1 MNFQGVYNNSIDP
14 KGRAS
19 IPAKFREELSAG
31 FADDSLVVTQNK
43 GGLIAYPL
51 SDWKKIEANVDAME
65 PGQRKDDLYLTLI
78 SPATPCTFDKQGR
91 IQLSQAHR
99 DYAGLDSEI
108 REIVVVGVSRKI
120 MIWSK
125 AKHAEIRAQA
135 EARIDADPQVLAE
148 LGF

>member
-19 IPAKFREELSAG
+19 IPAQFREKLSAS
-31 FADDSLVVTQNK
+31 FAADNLVVTQK
-43 GGLIAYPL
+43 DGGLAAYPE
-51 SDWKKIEANVDAME
+51 SEWEKNQAKVEAME
-65 PGQRKDDLYLTLI
+65 PGPLKEALYLALI
-78 SPATPCTFDKQGR
+78 SPAKPCSFDKQGR

-108 REIVVVGVSRKI
+108 REIVVVGVDRRI

-125 AKHAEIRAQA
+125 AKHAEMQAQA
-135 EARIDADPQVLAE
+135 ETRIVDDPQVLAN

>member
-19 IPAKFREELSAG
+19 IPAQFREKLSAC
-31 FADDSLVVTQNK
+31 FSDDDLVVTQK
-43 GGLIAYPL
+43 DGGLAAYPQ
-51 SDWKKIEANVDAME
+51 SEWGKTQAKVEAME
-65 PGQRKDDLYLTLI
+65 PGPLKEALYLALI
-78 SPATPCTFDKQGR
+78 SPAKSCSFDKQGR

-108 REIVVVGVSRKI
+108 REIVVVGVDRRI

-125 AKHAEIRAQA
+125 AKHAEIREQA
-135 EARIDADPQVLAE
+135 ESRIEENPQVLAE

>member
-19 IPAKFREELSAG
+19 IPAKFREGLGAH
-31 FADDSLVVTQNK
+31 FADDNLVVTQK
-43 GGLIAYPL
+43 DGGLSAYPQAE
-51 SDWKKIEANVDAME
+51 WQKTQAKVEAMDAG
-65 PGQRKDDLYLTLI
+65 PLKDALYLTLI

-91 IQLSQAHR
+91 IQLSQSQR

-125 AKHAEIRAQA
+125 AKHAEIREQA
-135 EARIDADPQVLAE
+135 ESRIEENPQVLAE

>member
-19 IPAKFREELSAG
+19 IPARFREELSSAL
-31 FADDSLVVTQNK
+31 ADDALVVTQHK
-43 GGLIAYPL
+43 GGLVAYPQ
-51 SDWKKIEANVDAME
+51 SDWSEIETKVEQMPE
-65 PGQRKDDLYLTLI
+65 GQQKNDLYLALI

-91 IQLSQAHR
+91 IQLSQSHR

-125 AKHAEIRAQA
+125 AKHADIRAQA
-135 EARIDADPQVLAE
+135 EARIEESPQVLAD